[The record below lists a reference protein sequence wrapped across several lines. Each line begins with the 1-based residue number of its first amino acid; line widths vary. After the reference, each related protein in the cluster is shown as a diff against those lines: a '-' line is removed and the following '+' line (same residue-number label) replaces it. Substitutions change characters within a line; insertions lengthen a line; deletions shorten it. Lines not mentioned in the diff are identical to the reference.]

1 MSPEAQI
8 HSVAVRASEDG
19 TPSFEIAIKTLGFRR
34 EVNQKMRHRMKRTRL

>member
-19 TPSFEIAIKTLGFRR
+19 TPSFEIAIKTLGCCR
-34 EVNQKMRHRMKRTRL
+34 EVNHKMRHRLKRTSL